1 MIKMLRMKSEPS
13 SESPPLGVERVDG
26 TLLVTLR
33 RPAARNS
40 LDVPLMAALRALW
53 ADPSALQG
61 VRCVVVTGAGEGFCA
76 GADMSLLKTDR
87 ADAGATA
94 AEELAFLPGAHV
106 DVPVIVAVNGVCA
119 GGGLH
124 FVADA
129 DIAIASER
137 ASFLDPHVSVG
148 QVTALEPLT
157 LRLRM
162 RPDVLARMALIGRRE
177 RLSAAA
183 ARDAGL
189 VSEVVPP
196 EDLLPR
202 ALEIA
207 RWIGENS
214 PAATRRSRAVL
225 RRLEHRLIADEL
237 EHGWDQI
244 RAHWD
249 HPDAQEGP
257 AAFLERRA
265 PRWSD
270 R

>member
-1 MIKMLRMKSEPS
+1 MLTMKP
-13 SESPPLGVERVDG
+13 ESLPESDSLGVERVDG

-33 RPAARNS
+33 RPESRNS
-40 LDVPLMAALRALW
+40 LDVGLMASLKALW
-53 ADPSALQG
+53 GDRAALEG

-76 GADMSLLKTDR
+76 GADMSLLKSDR
-87 ADAGATA
+87 ADAAETA
-94 AEELAFLPGAHV
+94 ADELSFLPGPQV
-106 DVPVIVAVNGVCA
+106 DVPVIAAVNGVCA

-129 DIAIASER
+129 DFTIASER

-177 RLSAAA
+177 RLSAEA
-183 ARDAGL
+183 AREAGL

-196 EDLLPR
+196 ANLLPR

-207 RWIGENS
+207 SWIGENS

-237 EHGWDQI
+237 EHGWDEI

-249 HPDAQEGP
+249 HPDAKEGP
-257 AAFLERRA
+257 AAFLESRD
-265 PRWSD
+265 PQWSD